1 MDTIYCKFGMEFKV
15 GLSTRNP
22 DKFIGDLAIW
32 DKAEAQLKA
41 VLDNVAP
48 GKWKLN
54 EGDGAFYG
62 PKIDISLT
70 DALKREFQ
78 CATIQVSFDLVS
90 RLSDTFHIAYPVFPL
105 SITRVARLQ
114 PARAIQPDLQRS
126 RAILRCQPHSTGHDP
141 PSARRIHREVHR
153 SLDGT
158 LRGQLAVLVEP

>member
-78 CATIQVSFDLVS
+78 CATIQVSL
-90 RLSDTFHIAYPVFPL
+90 
-105 SITRVARLQ
+105 TRCRACLTRRRSLTLFLICLTTRAARLQ
-114 PARAIQPDLQRS
+114 PSRAVQPDLQRS
-126 RAILRCQPHSTGHDP
+126 RTILRGQPYSTGHDS

-153 SLDGT
+153 GLDGT
-158 LRGQLAVLVEP
+158 LRG